1 MRLSLFLAVAVLA
14 AAATPAPAATPEE
27 VFLESCSAC
36 HQAEG
41 TGVPGAFPALKGN
54 GFVLGPADPVIM
66 TVLKGRGGMPAFK
79 DELTDE
85 QLAGAISYIR
95 GAWGN
100 KAKAVTAADV
110 LKDRADPAGP
120 QPKSL
125 QAH

>member
-1 MRLSLFLAVAVLA
+1 MIARLLA
-14 AAATPAPAATPEE
+14 AAALAAAASPVLAATPEE

-41 TGVPGAFPALKGN
+41 TGIPGAFPALKASP
-54 GFVLGPADPVIM
+54 FVLGPSDQVIAA
-66 TVLKGRGGMPAFK
+66 VLNGRGGMPAFK

-100 KAKAVTAADV
+100 RGKPVSPAEV
-110 LKDRADPAGP
+110 LKGRSDPAGP
-120 QPKSL
+120 KPKNL